1 MGGGHSQNAGP
12 DLAIASSYAR
22 YFENA
27 LTLGLYPT
35 LFFHFSPHTDLVFA
49 QVLQEF
55 EALIFCFLSF
65 HAHRVLAKYHCE

>member
-1 MGGGHSQNAGP
+1 MGGGHSQNVGP
-12 DLAIASSYAR
+12 DLAIASSYAP

-35 LFFHFSPHTDLVFA
+35 LFFHLSPRSDWVFA

-55 EALIFCFLSF
+55 
-65 HAHRVLAKYHCE
+65 